1 MFNYLEVLPEIRKMG
16 IPFKPFQHY
25 KLPGGVEP
33 LATYYAVEPGE
44 PTPSIPFVS
53 LHHKRLLK

>member
-1 MFNYLEVLPEIRKMG
+1 MG
-16 IPFKPFQHY
+16 IPFKPFRHY

-53 LHHKRLLK
+53 LHRRSICG